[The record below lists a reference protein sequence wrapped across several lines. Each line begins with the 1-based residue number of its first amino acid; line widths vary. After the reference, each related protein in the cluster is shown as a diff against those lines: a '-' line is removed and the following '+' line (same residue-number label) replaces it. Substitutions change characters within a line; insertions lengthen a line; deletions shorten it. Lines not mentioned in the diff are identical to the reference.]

1 MKILLNRI
9 SQAPSHFLPSLL
21 LMVLCSGANADAWAG
36 PWEGDA
42 NGTRLVMRNE
52 VVDDQLRGTIKDAA
66 GYTYLIQVQVSGS
79 TGTGT
84 FTDPQ
89 TGAVLQSKLTLD
101 TESLALSVFPPP
113 PTDPSKTPLLKM
125 VFVPLGKLRENAG
138 TPPPAPALDPALV
151 GTWIRSESSSD
162 ASSSFSFV
170 VQWALVLKGDGS
182 FVQTSQSAGGTLGVT
197 GDNGPQLVAQGK
209 WKTNDK
215 VLWVDTGGGF
225 QPFVRYLVDAQ
236 NMMFVFQD
244 DTRQL
249 WSRSY

>member
-1 MKILLNRI
+1 
-9 SQAPSHFLPSLL
+9 
-21 LMVLCSGANADAWAG
+21 MVLCSGASVDAWTG

-52 VVDDQLRGTIKDAA
+52 IVDDQLRGTIQDAT
-66 GYTYLIQVQVSGS
+66 GYTYLVQGQVSGNRA
-79 TGTGT
+79 TGT

-89 TGAVLQSKLTLD
+89 TGAVLQSELTLD
-101 TESLALSVFPPP
+101 SESLALSVFPPQP
-113 PTDPSKTPLLKM
+113 KDLSQKPLLEI
-125 VFVPLGKLRENAG
+125 VFVPLGKLRKNPD
-138 TPPPAPALDPALV
+138 TPPSAPALDPNLV

-162 ASSSFSFV
+162 VSSSFSFV
-170 VQWALVLKGDGS
+170 VQWILFLKGDGS
-182 FVQTSQSAGGTLGVT
+182 FIQTSQSAGGTLGVT
-197 GDNGPQLVAQGK
+197 GGNGPQVVAEGK
-209 WKTNDK
+209 WKTDNK

-249 WSRSY
+249 WSRSN